1 MILTSAIAIKK
12 IKDDGRYTVSGCKG
26 LQLRVVKGIKKYFL
40 RYSVNGQRKT
50 ISLGSADSLSLADVR
65 ALANDL
71 LKKVALGEDPAEEKR
86 LARKKAT
93 EEKKRKHLTFF
104 DAATQWVAE
113 RKAGNYW
120 RYNQKGESNTLSR
133 LHNHVFPH
141 IGEMKIDEIE
151 PEDIRNMLLP
161 IWNRSPST
169 KVLADVRAVFRWSI
183 ALRLRQNREN
193 PAEWSGALGV
203 LMEPYEKT
211 PKAEENFSG
220 LDFHEIPKFVQEIS
234 ALYSRSSEML

>member
-1 MILTSAIAIKK
+1 M
-12 IKDDGRYTVSGCKG
+12 
-26 LQLRVVKGIKKYFL
+26 
-40 RYSVNGQRKT
+40 
-50 ISLGSADSLSLADVR
+50 SLADAR

-71 LKKVALGEDPAEEKR
+71 LKRIALGEDPAEEKR

-93 EEKKRKHLTFF
+93 EEKKRKQLTFS

-120 RYNQKGESNTLSR
+120 RYTQKGESNTLSR
-133 LHNHVFPH
+133 LHNHVLPH

-151 PEDIRNMLLP
+151 PEHIREMLLP
-161 IWNRSPST
+161 IWNRSPLTSS

-193 PAEWSGALGV
+193 PADWNGALGV

-211 PKAEENFSG
+211 RKEEEKFSG
-220 LDFHEIPKFVQEIS
+220 LDFHEIP
-234 ALYSRSSEML
+234 